1 MWLRWIWNSTFWLG
15 VENLKKIQ
23 RIWQNTKYNMMFQT
37 QEVGKCYLFLSFTHF
52 LWTYILQSKPIIKTP
67 LRPFPEEKKNL
78 VNDLENII
86 AYLEGSGQ
94 SEVFGDKCGSFQ
106 KQMGGLG
113 WWQQCSSKKNLQF
126 LPSFNLG
133 KCFQLL
139 SCIKIVT

>member
-67 LRPFPEEKKNL
+67 LRPFPEEKKIWSMIWKIL
-78 VNDLENII
+78 LHIWKD
-86 AYLEGSGQ
+86 
-94 SEVFGDKCGSFQ
+94 
-106 KQMGGLG
+106 
-113 WWQQCSSKKNLQF
+113 
-126 LPSFNLG
+126 LG
-133 KCFQLL
+133 KARYLGT
-139 SCIKIVT
+139 SVVHSKNRWVVWDGGSNAVPRKICNFYPHLILESVFSS